1 MQKIPMF
8 LLMVN
13 TFIVLLGV
21 GIIIPVLPAYLDY
34 FQASGMAA
42 GLLVAMFGI
51 TQFLFSPMGGRW
63 ADRFGR
69 KPLLL
74 FGLLLN
80 CLSHLLFAVADHIS
94 LLYLSRMI
102 GGIGLG
108 FTMPASMAYV
118 ADVTDRDNRAKGMG
132 WISASVSLG
141 IAVGPGIGGL
151 LAEISIRTPYYTAAL
166 LSLIAAVTVFW
177 LPETRKSQKHVHG
190 AEPPTGNQTGLLSSI
205 IQSFRS
211 PYFILLVLTFIL
223 NFGLMNFETAF
234 PLLSNDFYGY
244 TSREIAVI
252 ITAGAVMGVVV
263 QYFLLSWLIRRYGEI
278 RLINGSLLV
287 AALTLSLLLVWGD
300 LVYVLLVSVVFFA
313 SQSLLRPAISTLL
326 SKRASDSEQGYVQ
339 GLGNTYM
346 SLGNVF
352 GPLAAG
358 VLYDVQ
364 YTFPYLF
371 GSLVLLFALVLF
383 AARERTPQ
391 QSAEVQSGK

>member
-1 MQKIPMF
+1 
-8 LLMVN
+8 
-13 TFIVLLGV
+13 
-21 GIIIPVLPAYLDY
+21 
-34 FQASGMAA
+34 
-42 GLLVAMFGI
+42 
-51 TQFLFSPMGGRW
+51 
-63 ADRFGR
+63 
-69 KPLLL
+69 
-74 FGLLLN
+74 
-80 CLSHLLFAVADHIS
+80 
-94 LLYLSRMI
+94 
-102 GGIGLG
+102 
-108 FTMPASMAYV
+108 
-118 ADVTDRDNRAKGMG
+118 
-132 WISASVSLG
+132 
-141 IAVGPGIGGL
+141 
-151 LAEISIRTPYYTAAL
+151 
-166 LSLIAAVTVFW
+166 
-177 LPETRKSQKHVHG
+177 
-190 AEPPTGNQTGLLSSI
+190 
-205 IQSFRS
+205 
-211 PYFILLVLTFIL
+211 
-223 NFGLMNFETAF
+223 
-234 PLLSNDFYGY
+234 
-244 TSREIAVI
+244 
-252 ITAGAVMGVVV
+252 MGVVV

-278 RLINGSLLV
+278 RLINGSLLI